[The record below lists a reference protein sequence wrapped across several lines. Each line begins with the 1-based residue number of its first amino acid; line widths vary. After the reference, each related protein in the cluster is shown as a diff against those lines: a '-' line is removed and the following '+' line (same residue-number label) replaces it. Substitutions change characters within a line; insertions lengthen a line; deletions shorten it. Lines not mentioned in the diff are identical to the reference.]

1 MIIFSSTMLFDEVM
15 MMFELYGAKN
25 LKSITEECRVN
36 IHWLVYSRSKFIGTK
51 VDMP

>member
-1 MIIFSSTMLFDEVM
+1 MIIFSSTMLFDVLM
-15 MMFELYGAKN
+15 TMFVFYGAKN

-36 IHWLVYSRSKFIGTK
+36 IHILVYSRSKAIGTK